1 MVKWISHRGES
12 ADAPENTLPAF
23 KLALERNTDGFET
36 DIHLTADNVLIC
48 CHDANTFRTCQGVSM
63 IIKQSNWDDLKQLD
77 ASYNRT
83 GFENVSLPLFS
94 DSLKYLGKDKLYYVE
109 IKEND
114 LRIMDVML
122 RQVDD
127 AGIDRKQIV
136 MISFHADV
144 VRAYKEKYPEMEALF
159 LTWIGKDEEKTFVEK
174 TDDLIHRAKE
184 LKADGVDVMMAP
196 DEDFNTF
203 VKKVHNAG
211 LKCAVW
217 TIDHAVVAKRWVDA
231 GVDAITSNCAAKARE
246 WVQNH

>member
-63 IIKQSNWDDLKQLD
+63 VIEESKWEDLKQLD
-77 ASYNRT
+77 ASYSRT
-83 GFENVSLPLFS
+83 GFGNVSLPLFS

-114 LRIMDVML
+114 LRVMDVML
-122 RQVDD
+122 QQVDA

-159 LTWIGKDEEKTFVEK
+159 LYYIGKDEKSMAEK
-174 TDDLIHRAKE
+174 TDALIERTRE
-184 LKADGVDVMMAP
+184 LKADGIDVGMAP
-196 DEDFNTF
+196 DEDFDTF
-203 VKKVHNAG
+203 VKKVHDAG
-211 LKCAVW
+211 MKCAVW
-217 TIDHAVVAKRWVDA
+217 TVDHAVVAKRWMDA
-231 GVDAITSNCAAKARE
+231 GVDAITSNCAAKVRSMVE
-246 WVQNH
+246 TY